1 MANHKSSIK
10 RIRQEE
16 KRKLH
21 NRYYAKTMRNAV
33 KKLRATTDKAE
44 AVALFPNVQKMLD
57 KLAITGNP
65 CAIASI
71 ITRPNPSQRELSTYI
86 LECA

>member
-16 KRKLH
+16 KRRLH

-33 KKLRATTDKAE
+33 KKLRSTTEKAE
-44 AVALFPNVQKMLD
+44 ASAMLPKVTKMLD
-57 KLAITGNP
+57 KLAKVNIIHKNK
-65 CAIASI
+65 AS
-71 ITRPNPSQRELSTYI
+71 NLKSKLAVYVNK
-86 LECA
+86 LG